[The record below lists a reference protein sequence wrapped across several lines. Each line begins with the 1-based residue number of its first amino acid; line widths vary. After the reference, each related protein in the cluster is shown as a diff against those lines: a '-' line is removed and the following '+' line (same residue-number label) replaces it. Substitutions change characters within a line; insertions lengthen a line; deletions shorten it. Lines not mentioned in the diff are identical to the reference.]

1 MGGDR
6 QWASIPGM
14 VRSSADR
21 FGDQEAI
28 VDGSVRLSFRDVER
42 EMVVACRAAM
52 ASGIGPGARVGIWA
66 PNSVE
71 WIIAA
76 LGIQAAG
83 GAVVTLNTR
92 FKGGEAAT
100 ILTKSKASTLF
111 TSSGFLD
118 TNYPAMLQEA
128 QPALADLP
136 TILTKGQAPGCT
148 SWAEFL
154 ARAEEVSEA
163 AAIERL
169 ESVTCDDVADV
180 IFTSGTTGMPKG
192 VVTTHGQD
200 LRVYQAYN
208 DLLGLRAGDRY
219 LVILPFFHCFGYKAG
234 WLSSLMQGATTLPL
248 AVFNMESVLQ
258 IIEAERITVLPGP
271 PTLLAGLLDHPDRSK
286 YDLSSLRFTVTGAAM
301 IPVELIERL
310 RSEGLFETVLTGYGL
325 TETSGVVSLSRPDD
339 PSERIARWAG
349 RPIPD
354 VEVRVV
360 DGNGQQVPRGEQ
372 GEIVVRGYNVMSG
385 YLDEPDETARTIDV
399 DGWLH
404 TGDIGVIDDD
414 DYIKITDRK
423 KDMFI
428 VGGFNAYP
436 AEIERLL
443 LEHPGV
449 AQVAVVGMPDE
460 RMGEVGAAFVV
471 TRPGTGLTAE
481 ELISWARDHMA
492 NFKAPRYVELVD
504 GLPMNASMKVV
515 KAELR
520 ERAARAVAGAK
531 QP

>member
-1 MGGDR
+1 M
-6 QWASIPGM
+6 
-14 VRSSADR
+14 
-21 FGDQEAI
+21 
-28 VDGSVRLSFRDVER
+28 
-42 EMVVACRAAM
+42 
-52 ASGIGPGARVGIWA
+52 
-66 PNSVE
+66 
-71 WIIAA
+71 
-76 LGIQAAG
+76 
-83 GAVVTLNTR
+83 
-92 FKGGEAAT
+92 
-100 ILTKSKASTLF
+100 
-111 TSSGFLD
+111 
-118 TNYPAMLQEA
+118 
-128 QPALADLP
+128 
-136 TILTKGQAPGCT
+136 
-148 SWAEFL
+148 
-154 ARAEEVSEA
+154 
-163 AAIERL
+163 
-169 ESVTCDDVADV
+169 
-180 IFTSGTTGMPKG
+180 
-192 VVTTHGQD
+192 
-200 LRVYQAYN
+200 
-208 DLLGLRAGDRY
+208 
-219 LVILPFFHCFGYKAG
+219 
-234 WLSSLMQGATTLPL
+234 
-248 AVFNMESVLQ
+248 
-258 IIEAERITVLPGP
+258 
-271 PTLLAGLLDHPDRSK
+271 
-286 YDLSSLRFTVTGAAM
+286 
-301 IPVELIERL
+301 
-310 RSEGLFETVLTGYGL
+310 LTGYGL

-339 PSERIARWAG
+339 PSRTDRPVG
-349 RPIPD
+349 RSSIPD

-385 YLDEPDETARTIDV
+385 YLDEPDETARTIDD